1 MSIKHHLDYAT
12 IMSFAAGTLSPGVA
26 MVASCHI
33 DNCPRCRDA
42 VMKAQSLGGAML
54 DTAPTAA
61 MADDALDQ
69 ALSKLDQLDSL
80 DEVGTEAA
88 QAAGA
93 SKPAAN
99 VDPEIP
105 APLRPYLSA
114 SLDDLKWKTL
124 VPGVKVYELPV
135 SGSDSARLLKIAPGV
150 PIMHHGHKGTELT
163 MVLRGSFTDEIG
175 RFQPGD
181 IADLDEQTHHQPV
194 TDSSQPCICL
204 VATDA
209 PLKFSSF
216 VGRLVQPLLGF

>member
-42 VMKAQSLGGAML
+42 VIKAQSLGGAML

-69 ALSKLDQLDSL
+69 ALSKLDQLDL
-80 DEVGTEAA
+80 LGEAEVGEAQSVA
-88 QAAGA
+88 QPTAY
-93 SKPAAN
+93 